1 MSHVL
6 NISLEHLAKLVGFDT
21 QNPPRAISQESDIFK
36 YLQSNLP
43 EFSFEFFDAGEG
55 CIALLAVRGSPQVLF
70 NFHIDTVPV
79 APGWNTQPHNLH
91 IVEDKAFGLGACD
104 IKGAAACMLTAANQ
118 TDAPLAL
125 LFSSDEEHGNSAAI
139 RYFLA
144 QENFRNHNFKQVI
157 VAEPT
162 QCQAVIAHRGIQT
175 AKVSFA
181 GISGHASEARAI
193 SDNAIHKASLW
204 THNTINWITSQNFK
218 FENLSGLPFNIG
230 KVEGGIKANMI
241 AADCE
246 MAFGFRPLPGQS
258 PEKILESLL
267 ELSPSIETT
276 KISAGFSGPSLP
288 ASNQDFDCA
297 LEGAKKFAKELQLP
311 LGKAVN
317 FWTEASLFSQSGL
330 TAIVYGPGDIA
341 QAHTP
346 NEWVLLSELETA
358 SQKYISI
365 IEQNQTSPTLHQQEM
380 EITS

>member
-6 NISLEHLAKLVGFDT
+6 NSSLKYLEKLVGFDT

-36 YLQSNLP
+36 YIQSHLSG
-43 EFSFEFFDAGEG
+43 FTFEFFDAGEG
-55 CIALLAVRGSPQVLF
+55 CIALLAVRGNPQILF

-79 APGWNTQPHNLH
+79 APGWNTQPHKLQV
-91 IVEDKAFGLGACD
+91 VEDKAFGLGACD

-118 TDAPLAL
+118 TKAPLAL

-139 RYFLA
+139 KFFVGHDSFIKY
-144 QENFRNHNFKQVI
+144 NFKQVI

-162 QCQAVIAHRGIQT
+162 QCQAVIAHRGIQS
-175 AKVSFA
+175 AKVSFM
-181 GISGHASEARAI
+181 GVSGHASESRAI

-204 THNTINWITSQNFK
+204 ANNAISWITSQNFK
-218 FENLSGLPFNIG
+218 FDNLSGLPFNIG

-258 PEKILESLL
+258 AEKILESLL
-267 ELSPSIETT
+267 ELSPSKETT
-276 KISAGFSGPSLP
+276 KIFAGFSGPSLP
-288 ASNQDFDCA
+288 ASNQNFDSA
-297 LEGAKKFAKELQLP
+297 LESATNFANNLNIP

-346 NEWVLLSELETA
+346 DEWVLLSELETVTE
-358 SQKYISI
+358 KYISI
-365 IEQNQTSPTLHQQEM
+365 IEQDQKSTTLHQQAM
-380 EITS
+380 EVTS